1 MARLISTLKVVL
13 VCLPAALLFLYFS
26 PLDFLYNII
35 ALVAALFISV
45 VLSLFL
51 LKGAGA
57 AFSTLRKSGDLN
69 QEFRDLLAHTSG
81 TGNTMVFS
89 SRKITRSTQKIKEEL
104 EDMATALDGVAEGN
118 SRVVGAVEEVS
129 SRIKVIEQQMQSAV
143 EAGEEL
149 MRHAEENQQAVDAG
163 MLALQQ
169 AEENMAENTASI
181 NETGEAVEQ
190 LTAFSKNIFSV
201 VKTIKGF
208 ARQTNLLA
216 LNAAIEA
223 ARAGEAGRGFAVVA
237 QEVSKLAENSA
248 RAAEEIGDLMG
259 EIEQLMGGVK
269 EKTDQSKE
277 SLSRQNKN
285 TEELRVTFDD
295 ISSRT
300 EGTAG
305 QVGEINRVNENL
317 YEAVVGIRDAADSV
331 FETTQQT
338 AAASEEISASSNR
351 QQEMIYEIADAS
363 SSLTRLIEY
372 FKKSTDR
379 YNIPK
384 VGYINWT
391 SEIASAH
398 LFKHWYRRDSGEEVI
413 LVEIEGDA
421 ISEMYAALAAG
432 EFDSTVSCWTPG
444 MHDIYLEQYPGK
456 LEVLG
461 SNLAGA
467 RTGLVVPDYVTI
479 NSIEELRS
487 HADQF
492 GGMIHAIEK
501 EAGVS
506 KQAVSAVKEY
516 RLDMTVKFG
525 NNQDVCNAL
534 DQAEKQKSWVVVT
547 GWVPESMF
555 EKWKLKFLEDPKNCF
570 GGEKFIKTIARLGLK
585 KDHPKLYRALQNFR
599 WSVEDATAF
608 MSQMNKN
615 INPDEAARR
624 TLEQIKVALL

>member
-1 MARLISTLKVVL
+1 
-13 VCLPAALLFLYFS
+13 
-26 PLDFLYNII
+26 
-35 ALVAALFISV
+35 
-45 VLSLFL
+45 
-51 LKGAGA
+51 
-57 AFSTLRKSGDLN
+57 
-69 QEFRDLLAHTSG
+69 
-81 TGNTMVFS
+81 
-89 SRKITRSTQKIKEEL
+89 
-104 EDMATALDGVAEGN
+104 
-118 SRVVGAVEEVS
+118 
-129 SRIKVIEQQMQSAV
+129 
-143 EAGEEL
+143 
-149 MRHAEENQQAVDAG
+149 
-163 MLALQQ
+163 
-169 AEENMAENTASI
+169 
-181 NETGEAVEQ
+181 
-190 LTAFSKNIFSV
+190 
-201 VKTIKGF
+201 
-208 ARQTNLLA
+208 
-216 LNAAIEA
+216 
-223 ARAGEAGRGFAVVA
+223 
-237 QEVSKLAENSA
+237 
-248 RAAEEIGDLMG
+248 
-259 EIEQLMGGVK
+259 
-269 EKTDQSKE
+269 
-277 SLSRQNKN
+277 
-285 TEELRVTFDD
+285 
-295 ISSRT
+295 
-300 EGTAG
+300 
-305 QVGEINRVNENL
+305 
-317 YEAVVGIRDAADSV
+317 
-331 FETTQQT
+331 
-338 AAASEEISASSNR
+338 
-351 QQEMIYEIADAS
+351 
-363 SSLTRLIEY
+363 
-372 FKKSTDR
+372 
-379 YNIPK
+379 
-384 VGYINWT
+384 
-391 SEIASAH
+391 
-398 LFKHWYRRDSGEEVI
+398 
-413 LVEIEGDA
+413 
-421 ISEMYAALAAG
+421 MYAALAAG

>member
-1 MARLISTLKVVL
+1 MARFVTALKIVL
-13 VCLPAALLFLYFS
+13 VCLPVAFLFFYFS
-26 PLDFLYNII
+26 PLDLIYTII
-35 ALVAALFISV
+35 VLIVTLLLSV
-45 VLSLFL
+45 VLFL
-51 LKGAGA
+51 MLKITGN
-57 AFSTLRKSGDLN
+57 TLPTIRKGGGLT
-69 QEFRDLLAHTSG
+69 QEFRDLLSHTSG

-104 EDMATALDGVAEGN
+104 EDTAIALNGVADGN
-118 SRVVGAVEEVS
+118 TRVVGAVEEVS

-143 EAGEEL
+143 QAGEEL
-149 MRHAEENQQAVDAG
+149 MHHAKENQLAVDAG

-169 AEENMAENTASI
+169 AEGNMAENTVLI
-181 NETGEAVEQ
+181 NETGEAVEL

-223 ARAGEAGRGFAVVA
+223 ARAGEAGRGFAIVA
-237 QEVSKLAENSA
+237 REVSKLAENSA
-248 RAAEEIGDLMG
+248 RAAEEIGNLIS
-259 EIEQLMGGVK
+259 EIEQLMDGVK

-277 SLSRQNKN
+277 SLTRQNKN
-285 TEELRVTFDD
+285 TGELRITFDN

-317 YEAVVGIRDAADSV
+317 YEAVVGIRDAAESV

-351 QQEMIYEIADAS
+351 QQEMIHEIADAS
-363 SSLTRLIEY
+363 SSLTRLIEN

-421 ISEMYAALAAG
+421 ISEMYAALAGG

-444 MHDIYLEQYPGK
+444 MHDGYLEQYPGK

-479 NSIEELRS
+479 SSIEELYR

-492 GGMIHAIEK
+492 GGVIHAIEK

-516 RLDMTVKFG
+516 GLGMTVKFG

-608 MSQMNKN
+608 MSQMNKG
-615 INPDEAARR
+615 INPDEAASH
-624 TLEQIKVALL
+624 TLTKIKNSLL

>member
-1 MARLISTLKVVL
+1 VARFVTALKIVL
-13 VCLPAALLFLYFS
+13 VCLPVAFLFFYFS
-26 PLDFLYNII
+26 PLDLIYTII
-35 ALVAALFISV
+35 VLIVTLLLSV
-45 VLSLFL
+45 VLFL
-51 LKGAGA
+51 MLKITGN
-57 AFSTLRKSGDLN
+57 TLPTIRKGGGLT
-69 QEFRDLLAHTSG
+69 QEFRDLLSHTSG

-104 EDMATALDGVAEGN
+104 EDTAIALNGVADGN
-118 SRVVGAVEEVS
+118 TRVVGAVEEVS

-143 EAGEEL
+143 QAGEEL
-149 MRHAEENQQAVDAG
+149 MHHAKENQLAVDAG

-169 AEENMAENTASI
+169 AEGNMAENTVLI
-181 NETGEAVEQ
+181 NETGEAVEL

-223 ARAGEAGRGFAVVA
+223 ARAGEAGRGFAIVA
-237 QEVSKLAENSA
+237 REVSKLAENSA
-248 RAAEEIGDLMG
+248 RAAEEIGNLIS
-259 EIEQLMGGVK
+259 EIEQLMDGVK

-277 SLSRQNKN
+277 SLTRQNKN
-285 TEELRVTFDD
+285 TGELRITFDN

-317 YEAVVGIRDAADSV
+317 YEAVVGIRDAAESV

-351 QQEMIYEIADAS
+351 QQEMIHEIADAS
-363 SSLTRLIEY
+363 SSLTRLIEN

-421 ISEMYAALAAG
+421 ISEMYAALAGG

-444 MHDIYLEQYPGK
+444 MHDGYLEQYPGK

-479 NSIEELRS
+479 SSIEELYR

-492 GGMIHAIEK
+492 GGVIHAIEK

-516 RLDMTVKFG
+516 GLGMTVKFG

-608 MSQMNKN
+608 MSQMNKG
-615 INPDEAARR
+615 INPDEAASH
-624 TLEQIKVALL
+624 TLTKIKNSLL